1 METLMSDEVLTQT
14 EDHDDDR
21 GYIAYLFTND
31 AQRAGVL
38 HQLLEMFHRG
48 VLENT
53 IGIMEAK
60 NKESGAIERLIV
72 GVEHN
77 GADTFTYPL
86 ARLLNPDEAQKY
98 AGPDGKGGYLDE
110 DGSGTVN

>member
-1 METLMSDEVLTQT
+1 MSSEAVTQT
-14 EDHDDDR
+14 EEEDR

-31 AQRAGVL
+31 AERAGVM

-60 NKESGAIERLIV
+60 NKETGAIERLIV
-72 GVEHN
+72 GVEHD

-86 ARLLNPDEAQKY
+86 ARLLSPSEAQNY
-98 AGPDGKGGYLDE
+98 AGPDGKGGYLEEDE
-110 DGSGTVN
+110 SGTVN